1 MEVKTV
7 QKWYL
12 SPVALTGILVNLLS
26 IAKIF
31 LLDREIT
38 AINVIGTAIIAIISI
53 YAAANNPTNPI
64 DFGANVGAKKEVQVE
79 E

>member
-1 MEVKTV
+1 MEIQTV

-12 SPVALTGILVNLLS
+12 SPVTLTGIFVNLMS

-31 LLDREIT
+31 LYDREIT
-38 AINVIGTAIIAIISI
+38 AINIIGTAIIAIVSI

-64 DFGANVGAKKEVQVE
+64 GFGANEVKK
-79 E
+79 